1 MDIKLTNIT
10 KKYGDKIIFS
20 DLNFTFKEN
29 KVTCLMGPSG
39 SGKTTLVKMISGLTP
54 FQGDIT
60 KVDSISYIFQEPR
73 LLENLTVYENLEYVL
88 FSIYKDKNKRKEVIE
103 NILDKMKLT
112 EFSSFYPNQLSGGMT
127 QRVSIARAFIYPS
140 SLLIMDEP
148 FKELDENLKKDIIK
162 EFLSLLKENNK
173 TVIYI
178 THDLEE
184 AKSITKI
191 IYTIKDKSN
200 IISID

>member
-60 KVDSISYIFQEPR
+60 KIDSISYIFQEPR

-112 EFSSFYPNQLSGGMT
+112 EFFSFYPNQLSGGMT

-162 EFLSLLKENNK
+162 EFLSLLKENKK
-173 TVIYI
+173 TDIYI

-184 AKSITKI
+184 AKSITKT

>member
-60 KVDSISYIFQEPR
+60 KIDSISYIFQEPR
-73 LLENLTVYENLEYVL
+73 LLANLTVYENLEYVL

-112 EFSSFYPNQLSGGMT
+112 EFSSFYPSQLSGGMT

-184 AKSITKI
+184 AKSITKT
-191 IYTIKDKSN
+191 IYAIKDKSN

>member
-1 MDIKLTNIT
+1 MNIKLTNIT

-60 KVDSISYIFQEPR
+60 KIDSISYIFQEPR

-184 AKSITKI
+184 AKSITKT
-191 IYTIKDKSN
+191 IYTLKDKSN